1 MITKYVLEF
10 VLHAK
15 DSSPKIIKSALA
27 EFGSDLIVSDCQKQA
42 PHNGLWPLTGQAESC
57 NYKIN
62 MVTEDPTLVFDLC
75 SQLGRIRS
83 VKVHESCKP

>member
-15 DSSPKIIKSALA
+15 GSSPKIIKSALA
-27 EFGSDLIVSDCQKQA
+27 EFGSDLIIADCPQ
-42 PHNGLWPLTGQAESC
+42 QAESC
-57 NYKIN
+57 NYKVN
-62 MVTEDPTLVFDLC
+62 MITEDPTLVFDLC

-83 VKVHESCKP
+83 VKVHES

>member
-1 MITKYVLEF
+1 MVTKYLLEF
-10 VLHAK
+10 VLHAR

-27 EFGSDLIVSDCQKQA
+27 EFGSDLVVSDCQKQ
-42 PHNGLWPLTGQAESC
+42 GEGC

-62 MVTEDPTLVFDLC
+62 MATEDPTLVFDLC

-83 VKVHESCKP
+83 IKVHES

>member
-15 DSSPKIIKSALA
+15 DSSPRIIKNALA
-27 EFGSDLIVSDCQKQA
+27 EFGSDLMVSECQKQA
-42 PHNGLWPLTGQAESC
+42 ESC
-57 NYKIN
+57 SYKVN
-62 MVTEDPTLVFDLC
+62 MITEDPTLVFDLC

-83 VKVHESCKP
+83 VKVHENHKP

>member
-1 MITKYVLEF
+1 MITKYLLEF

-27 EFGSDLIVSDCQKQA
+27 EFGSNLVVSDCKKQ
-42 PHNGLWPLTGQAESC
+42 GESC
-57 NYKIN
+57 NYEVS
-62 MVTEDPTLVFDLC
+62 MTTEDPTLVFDLC

-83 VKVHESCKP
+83 VKIHE

>member
-1 MITKYVLEF
+1 MIAKYALEF

-15 DSSPKIIKSALA
+15 DSSPKIIKNALA
-27 EFGSDLIVSDCQKQA
+27 EFGSDLIVVEYREF
-42 PHNGLWPLTGQAESC
+42 TESC
-57 NYKIN
+57 NYKVN

>member
-15 DSSPKIIKSALA
+15 DSSPKIIKNALA
-27 EFGSDLIVSDCQKQA
+27 EFGSELNVTECQK
-42 PHNGLWPLTGQAESC
+42 HTETC
-57 NYKIN
+57 NYKVSMI
-62 MVTEDPTLVFDLC
+62 TEDPTLVFDLC

-83 VKVHESCKP
+83 VKVQESHKP